1 VWEATPRCVMLSTK
15 RVRWVRIGDSLLC
28 LQADGL
34 LADCQE
40 FLASEDWYAHH
51 GIPFRRG
58 YLLYGP
64 PGGPD
69 TWNCTAGSSGALRAH
84 ARQEALPPPQTG
96 LDATREQLDKLYS
109 DFQAG
114 RSR

>member
-1 VWEATPRCVMLSTK
+1 MGPHN
-15 RVRWVRIGDSLLC
+15 SLLW

-64 PGGPD
+64 PGG
-69 TWNCTAGSSGALRAH
+69 S
-84 ARQEALPPPQTG
+84 EPQTNG
-96 LDATREQLDKLYS
+96 SET
-109 DFQAG
+109 
-114 RSR
+114 